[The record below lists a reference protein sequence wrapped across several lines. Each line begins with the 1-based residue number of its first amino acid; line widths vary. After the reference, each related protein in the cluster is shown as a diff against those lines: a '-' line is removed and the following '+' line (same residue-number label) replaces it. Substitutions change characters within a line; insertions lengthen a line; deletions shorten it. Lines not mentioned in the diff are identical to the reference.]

1 MKAYERIT
9 FSLPTW
15 LADELRT
22 AYPYM
27 EFSALLVQL
36 LMYAHAAGFMKNIN
50 DIDSE
55 DYQSLMAVCQTF
67 AKQHGVGK
75 RAKARKEKMVAQPAT
90 MEVEEFGI
98 M

>member
-9 FSLPTW
+9 FSIPSW

-55 DYQSLMAVCQTF
+55 DYQSLMAVCKTFSQQT
-67 AKQHGVGK
+67 GVGK
-75 RAKARKEKMVAQPAT
+75 RTKARKEKMVSQAAT
-90 MEVEEFGI
+90 EIEEFGS